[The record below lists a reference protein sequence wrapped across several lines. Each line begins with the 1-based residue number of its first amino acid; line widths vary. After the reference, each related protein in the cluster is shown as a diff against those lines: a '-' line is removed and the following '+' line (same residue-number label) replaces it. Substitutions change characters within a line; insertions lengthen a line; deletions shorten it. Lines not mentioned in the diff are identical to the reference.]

1 MDKNYKNFCDKV
13 GDTDVWFY
21 VMVSEADDSYVVELM
36 RLAQLETISLLK
48 SVSRQIFFHDKTTV
62 EGEKRQEKIMELL
75 DKCEE
80 IVMEGK
86 NDTL

>member
-21 VMVSEADDSYVVELM
+21 VMVSEADDSHVVELM

-62 EGEKRQEKIMELL
+62 QGEKKQEKIMELL

-80 IVMEGK
+80 IAREEEK
-86 NDTL
+86 E

>member
-21 VMVSEADDSYVVELM
+21 VMVSEADDSHVVVLM

-62 EGEKRQEKIMELL
+62 QGEKKQEKIMELL

-80 IVMEGK
+80 IAREEEK
-86 NDTL
+86 E

>member
-21 VMVSEADDSYVVELM
+21 VMVSEADDSFVVELM

-75 DKCEE
+75 DKCEK
-80 IVMEGK
+80 IVKEEEK
-86 NDTL
+86 E

>member
-48 SVSRQIFFHDKTTV
+48 SVSRQIFFHDKPTV
-62 EGEKRQEKIMELL
+62 QGEKKQEKIMELL

-80 IVMEGK
+80 IAREEEK
-86 NDTL
+86 E